1 MSKAK
6 GEDIPVKFQGMALAS
21 DQPAKVAEE
30 LNNAVLHEQVA
41 QLEEQK
47 MKLLMSLKEYK
58 EKYEQQKSDQADIY
72 YYLNKKLDENYETIC
87 GLEEQIL
94 TEQTDRENNEKLL
107 EKSIED
113 LKARAASDKLKYTT
127 RIHELEEKLESFREF
142 SENKDELDRNLERL
156 MSTLEFERQQFRAMS
171 EEAERRAIQDR
182 ERVRLE
188 CDQQFEAFKQ
198 NVQIESFK
206 KLSTKTKKTFE
217 RNKLIK
223 AELSHQVCSYL
234 CIYDYLC
241 IICT

>member
-1 MSKAK
+1 MSKA
-6 GEDIPVKFQGMALAS
+6 QGKVSAS
-21 DQPAKVAEE
+21 DQSSKVAEE
-30 LNNAVLHEQVA
+30 LTNAALQEHVA
-41 QLEEQK
+41 ELEEQK

-58 EKYEQQKSDQADIY
+58 EKYDQQKCDQADIY

-94 TEQTDRENNEKLL
+94 TEQADRENSEKAF
-107 EKSIED
+107 EKTIEE
-113 LKARAASDKLKYTT
+113 LKARAASDKTKYTT

-182 ERVRLE
+182 ERVRHE
-188 CDQQFEAFKQ
+188 CDQQFEAFKH
-198 NVQIESFK
+198 NVQNESFN
-206 KLSTKTKKTFE
+206 KLSVKTKKTFE

-223 AELSHQVCSYL
+223 AELSHQVISL
-234 CIYDYLC
+234 Q
-241 IICT
+241 